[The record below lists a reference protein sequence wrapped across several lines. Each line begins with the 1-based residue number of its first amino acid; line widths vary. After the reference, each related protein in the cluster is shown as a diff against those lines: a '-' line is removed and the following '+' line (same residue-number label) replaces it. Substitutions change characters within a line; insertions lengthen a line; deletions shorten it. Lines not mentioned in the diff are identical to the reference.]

1 MKKYKA
7 ISYAIFTGSNYIGAM
22 RTGRFDQDK
31 ILENSDE
38 CFAGNSKHLH
48 ENYKDTLEIVKPM
61 DWKMEGY
68 LGECKKCKYDYLY
81 ANPNCSGL
89 SRINRN
95 ANADH
100 YRNFSLMEA
109 FENIKAIKPKT
120 FFVENAPSLSGKLG
134 WPILAKMAE
143 LLGDEYTFNVTRDYG
158 KFHNVAMGRHRTLV
172 TGYRKDAFDNKCFYL
187 PYEPVITKNL
197 LEEIGCELQPHD
209 EGVFEYEEFT
219 HNMVSIVSQNKEI
232 FEEVVNKYKRKF
244 TILSIILS
252 THPRN
257 VNKALEETYDWDKI
271 IPATKMTN
279 EKHKD
284 SILRDLDR
292 KIIKLAKGG
301 GVWDKS
307 PTLIHEDVHMGV
319 SLTALA
325 VMYNFEEHR
334 LFNIREYANMMGY
347 PKEFV
352 FEKGVSIGHIAQ
364 GVPANFAQYVHEH
377 IANVLD
383 GKAEGVVAD
392 TIVQLSNKSE
402 TRSEIVDLERFK
414 ILGSNN
420 NAFIKVKGE

>member
-1 MKKYKA
+1 
-7 ISYAIFTGSNYIGAM
+7 
-22 RTGRFDQDK
+22 
-31 ILENSDE
+31 
-38 CFAGNSKHLH
+38 
-48 ENYKDTLEIVKPM
+48 
-61 DWKMEGY
+61 
-68 LGECKKCKYDYLY
+68 
-81 ANPNCSGL
+81 
-89 SRINRN
+89 
-95 ANADH
+95 
-100 YRNFSLMEA
+100 MEA
-109 FENIKAIKPKT
+109 FENIKVIKPKV

-158 KFHNVAMGRHRTLV
+158 KFHNVPMGRHRTLV
-172 TGYRKDAFDNKCFYL
+172 TGYRRDVFNNRCFTL
-187 PYEPVITKNL
+187 PHQVQETKNL
-197 LEEIGCELQPHD
+197 LEEIGQELEPHD

-219 HNMVSIVSQNKEI
+219 HNMVEIVKQNKEI

-279 EKHKD
+279 DKHKD

-292 KIIKLAKGG
+292 KIIKLAGGG

-307 PTLIHEDVHMGV
+307 PTLIHRDVHMGV
-319 SLTALA
+319 SLTAMA

-347 PKEFV
+347 PKDFV
-352 FEKGVSIGHIAQ
+352 FEKGVTIGHIAQ

-377 IANVLD
+377 VANVLD
-383 GKAEGVVAD
+383 GGGLKTIAD
-392 TIVQLSNKSE
+392 TIVQISNKNE
-402 TRSEIVDLERFK
+402 TKVAIVDLERFK

-420 NAFIKVKGE
+420 NAFIKQKED